1 MKQILIQSVHST
13 RKISLV
19 LIGAFALGQAQAG
32 PVSPLESLEQFEVF
46 DDLEID
52 QLLVEP
58 LVKQPVFL
66 NFDERGR
73 MWVVQYQQ
81 YPHPAGLKMAS
92 RDNYWRAIY
101 DKVPPAPPNHIRG
114 RDKITIHEDT
124 DGDGVLDRH
133 KTFVEGL
140 NIVTS
145 LAHGRGGVWLLNPP
159 YLLFYP
165 DKNRDDIPDSDPVV
179 HLAGF
184 GLEDTHSVVNSL
196 RWGPDGWL
204 YAAQGSTVSAKVRRP
219 GFDEKEIPS
228 MGQNIWRYHPG
239 TRRYEVFAEGGGNA
253 FGVEFD
259 AQGRLFSGH
268 NGGDTRGFH
277 YVQGGYLRKGFTKH
291 GPLSNPYAF
300 GYFNSMPHN
309 KVPRFTHNFIVYEG
323 VGLPEKY
330 LGKTLGVE
338 PLQGRVVMS
347 DRTAIGSSFKTLDT
361 GHPIKSSDSWFRPV
375 DIKAG
380 PDGAIYVCDWYD
392 DQVNHYRNHEGRI
405 DPKNGRVYRLR
416 AKGSQ
421 PVQPFDLAKR
431 TTAELIGLLLRDDKW
446 HRQTALRLL
455 ADRGD
460 AAALPVLKTML
471 RDELGQ
477 AAIEAL
483 WAINLCG
490 GFNPEFAGE
499 TLKHTNPHVRSW
511 TVRLLGDEKIVPEA
525 TAVALAGL
533 AKREPHVEVRG
544 QLAAT
549 AKRLSVGH
557 ALPIIRELLGH
568 DADAS
573 DIYQPLMVWWAL
585 ESKVAA
591 HPNEVLGL
599 FDDESLWQ
607 TSLVREHVLSRL
619 MRRFTKAGTRSDLL
633 ASARLFEM
641 APNAESAKILMAG
654 FEQSYKGRSMAA
666 LPERL
671 LAAMAGHGGGSLALD
686 LRRGEAKAI
695 DEALR
700 VIADVK
706 ADKVMRLQ
714 YTEIL
719 GEVPSAKAIPVFLG
733 IVKSEPGSDLKRAAL
748 GSLKP
753 YNDRRVPAAVL
764 AVYGELPDS
773 LRKVAGT
780 LLAGRPA
787 SAAAMLQAVDDGK
800 LAAGLVSAEVISLL
814 RSHRDERVG
823 HLLTK
828 HFADTE
834 ADAAKLEQEIQRLAK
849 VVTTEPGSPYEG
861 KKLYA
866 ASCAACHRLFEQGG
880 QIGPDLTA
888 YQRDDLDTML
898 LNIINPSA
906 EIREGYEN
914 FLLTTKDGRL
924 ASGFLVEQ
932 DSRSVVLRGLDGQD
946 MTVAR
951 KAIREL
957 KAQGLSLMPGGLLA
971 GYNDSQIRDL
981 MAYLRSSQPLN
992 N

>member
-1 MKQILIQSVHST
+1 MTFFMSHFAKFVRYVGLA
-13 RKISLV
+13 L
-19 LIGAFALGQAQAG
+19 LGAVALGQVQAW
-32 PVSPLESLEQFEVF
+32 PVSPVESLKQFTVF

-52 QLLVEP
+52 QLLAEP
-58 LVKQPVFL
+58 MVKQPVFL

-81 YPHPAGLKMAS
+81 YPHPAGLKMTS

-101 DKVPPAPPNHIRG
+101 DRVPPAPPNHIRG
-114 RDKITIHEDT
+114 RDKITNHEDT

-145 LAHGRGGVWLLNPP
+145 LAHGRGGVWVLNPP
-159 YLLFYP
+159 YLLFYR
-165 DKNRDDIPDSDPVV
+165 DKNRDDIPDSAPVV

-204 YAAQGSTVSAKVRRP
+204 YGAQGSTVTAKVRRP
-219 GFDEKEIPS
+219 GFDENEIFS

-259 AQGRLFSGH
+259 AQGRVFSGH

-291 GPLSNPYAF
+291 GSLSNPYAF

-323 VGLPEKY
+323 VGLPGKY
-330 LGKTLGVE
+330 LGKVLGVE

-347 DRTAIGSSFKTLDT
+347 NRTAIGSSFKTLDT
-361 GHPIKSSDSWFRPV
+361 GHPIKTSDSWFRPV

-380 PDGAIYVCDWYD
+380 PDGTVYVCDWYD
-392 DQVNHYRNHEGRI
+392 DQVNHYRNHEGQI
-405 DPKNGRVYRLR
+405 DPQNGRVYRLR

-421 PVQPFDLAKR
+421 PMQSFDLAKS
-431 TTAELIGLLLRDDKW
+431 TTAELVGLLRHEDKW

-455 ADRGD
+455 ADRRDVAG
-460 AAALPVLKTML
+460 LPLLKATL

-477 AAIEAL
+477 TALEAL
-483 WAINLCG
+483 WAVNLCG

-499 TLKHTNPHVRSW
+499 TLKHANPHVRSW

-525 TAVALAGL
+525 TAEELAGL
-533 AKREPHVEVRG
+533 ARREPHVEVRG

-549 AKRLSVGH
+549 AKRLPVGQ
-557 ALPIIRELLGH
+557 ALPIIRELLTH
-568 DADAS
+568 DADAG

-591 HPNEVLGL
+591 HPDEVLAL
-599 FDDESLWQ
+599 FADRSLWE
-607 TSLVREHVLSRL
+607 TSLVREHILGRL
-619 MRRFTKAGTRSDLL
+619 MRRFTKAGTRADL
-633 ASARLFEM
+633 AGSARLFEM
-641 APNAESAKILMAG
+641 APNTESTKIVMAG
-654 FEQSYKGRSMAA
+654 FEQAYKGRSMAA

-671 LAAMAGHGGGSLALD
+671 MAAMARHGGGSLALG
-686 LRRGEAKAI
+686 LRRGDAKSL
-695 DEALR
+695 DKALR

-706 ADKVMRLQ
+706 ADKVIRLQ

-719 GEVPSAKAIPVFLG
+719 GEVPSARAIPVLLG
-733 IVKSEPGSDLKRAAL
+733 IMKSEPGSDLKRATL
-748 GSLKP
+748 GALKP
-753 YNDRRVPAAVL
+753 YNDQRIADEVL
-764 AVYGELPDS
+764 AVYGQLTDG

-800 LAAGLVSAEVISLL
+800 LSAGLVSAEVISLL
-814 RSHRDERVG
+814 RTHRDERVG
-823 HLLTK
+823 QLLAK
-828 HFADTE
+828 HFTDSET
-834 ADAAKLEQEIQRLAK
+834 DAATLEHEIRRLAK
-849 VVTTEPGSPYEG
+849 VVTAEPGSPYEG
-861 KKLYA
+861 KKLFTT
-866 ASCAACHRLFEQGG
+866 SCAACHRLFDQGG

-924 ASGFLVEQ
+924 ASGFLIEQ
-932 DSRSVVLRGLDGQD
+932 DNRSVVLRGLDGQD
-946 MTVAR
+946 VTFAR
-951 KAIREL
+951 EAIRKL
-957 KAQGLSLMPGGLLA
+957 NAQGLSLMPGGLLA
-971 GYNDSQIRDL
+971 GYSDGQICDL

>member
-1 MKQILIQSVHST
+1 MTFFIFYFAKFVRFVGLALLSAV
-13 RKISLV
+13 
-19 LIGAFALGQAQAG
+19 ALGQVQAG
-32 PVSPLESLEQFEVF
+32 PVSPVESLKQFTVF

-52 QLLVEP
+52 QLLAEP

-66 NFDERGR
+66 NFDESGR

-81 YPHPAGLKMAS
+81 YPHPAGLKMTS

-101 DKVPPAPPNHIRG
+101 DRVPSAPPNHIRG

-133 KTFVEGL
+133 KTFVEGM

-145 LAHGRGGVWLLNPP
+145 LAHGRGGVWVLNPP

-165 DKNRDDIPDSDPVV
+165 DNNRDDIPDSAPVV

-204 YAAQGSTVSAKVRRP
+204 YGAQGSTVTAKVRRP
-219 GFDEKEIPS
+219 GLDENEIFS
-228 MGQNIWRYHPG
+228 MGQNIWRYHPE

-259 AQGRLFSGH
+259 AQGRVFSGH

-330 LGKTLGVE
+330 FGKILGVE

-347 DRTAIGSSFKTLDT
+347 DCMAVGSSFKTLDT

-405 DPKNGRVYRLR
+405 NPQNGRIYRLR
-416 AKGSQ
+416 AKGGQ
-421 PVQPFDLAKR
+421 PVQPFDLGKL
-431 TTAELIGLLLRDDKW
+431 TTAELVGLLRHEDKW
-446 HRQTALRLL
+446 HRQTVLRLL
-455 ADRGD
+455 ADRRD
-460 AAALPVLKTML
+460 ATVLPLLKIML
-471 RDELGQ
+471 SNELGQ
-477 AAIEAL
+477 AALEAF
-483 WAINLCG
+483 WAVNICG
-490 GFNPEFAGE
+490 GFNPEFAVE
-499 TLKHTNPHVRSW
+499 TLRHANPHVRAW
-511 TVRLLGDEKIVPEA
+511 TVRLLGDDRLVPEA
-525 TAVALAGL
+525 TAAALARF
-533 AKREPHVEVRG
+533 AKSEPHVEVRG

-549 AKRLSVGH
+549 AKRLPVDQSLPIVH
-557 ALPIIRELLGH
+557 ALLVH
-568 DADAS
+568 DSDAG

-591 HPNEVLGL
+591 YPGEVLGL
-599 FDDESLWQ
+599 FADETLWQ
-607 TSLVREHVLSRL
+607 TSLARSHILSRL
-619 MRRFTKAGTRSDLL
+619 MQRFTKAGSRADLL
-633 ASARLFEM
+633 ASAQLFEM

-654 FEQSYKGRSMAA
+654 FEQAYKGRSMAV

-671 LAAMAGHGGGSLALD
+671 MEAMARHGGGSFALG
-686 LRRGEAKAI
+686 LRRGAAKSVE
-695 DEALR
+695 EALQ
-700 VIADVK
+700 VIADPK
-706 ADKVMRLQ
+706 ADKLMRLQ
-714 YTEIL
+714 YIEIL
-719 GEVPSAKAIPVFLG
+719 GEVPNAKAIPVLLG
-733 IVKSEPGSDLKRAAL
+733 IVKSESAVELRRAAL
-748 GSLKP
+748 GALKP
-753 YNDRRVPAAVL
+753 YSDSSIPPAVL
-764 AVYGELPDS
+764 AVYAGLPDV
-773 LRKVAGT
+773 LRKAAGT
-780 LLAGRPA
+780 LLASRVDWALKLLLTVDVGRLA
-787 SAAAMLQAVDDGK
+787 S
-800 LAAGLVSAEVISLL
+800 GLVSAEVAVLL
-814 RSHRDERVG
+814 RSHGDQRVAR
-823 HLLTK
+823 LLAK
-828 HFADTE
+828 HFANSVT
-834 ADAAKLEQEIQRLAK
+834 DAAKLEQEIQRLAK
-849 VVTTEPGSPYEG
+849 IVMAKPGNPYEG
-861 KKLYA
+861 KKLYTG
-866 ASCAACHRLFEQGG
+866 SCGACHRLFEQGG

-888 YQRDDLDTML
+888 YQREDLDTML
-898 LNIINPSA
+898 LNIVNPSA

-914 FLLTTKDGRL
+914 FLLSTKDGRL
-924 ASGFLVEQ
+924 AGGFLVEE
-932 DSRSVVLRGLDGQD
+932 DNHSVMLRGFDGQD
-946 MTVAR
+946 VTFAR
-951 KAIREL
+951 GEIREL
-957 KAQGLSLMPGGLLA
+957 KAQEVSLMPAGLLT
-971 GYNDSQIRDL
+971 GYNEGQIRDL

>member
-1 MKQILIQSVHST
+1 MEFFTVHFAISV
-13 RKISLV
+13 RFVALALV
-19 LIGAFALGQAQAG
+19 GAVALGQAQGG
-32 PVSPLESLEQFEVF
+32 PISPAESLKQFEVF
-46 DDLEID
+46 DDLVID
-52 QLLVEP
+52 QLLAEP

-81 YPHPAGLKMAS
+81 YPSPAGLKMTS
-92 RDNYWRAIY
+92 RDNYWRAVY

-124 DGDGVLDRH
+124 DGDGVFDKH
-133 KTFVEGL
+133 KTFLDGL

-145 LAHGRGGVWLLNPP
+145 LAHGRGGVWVLNPP

-165 DKNRDDIPDSDPVV
+165 DKNRDDIPDSDPMV

-204 YAAQGSTVSAKVRRP
+204 YAAQGSTVTAKVRRP
-219 GFDEKEIPS
+219 GFDENEIVS
-228 MGQNIWRYHPG
+228 MGQNIWRYHPEM
-239 TRRYEVFAEGGGNA
+239 RRYEVFAEGGGNA

-259 AQGRLFSGH
+259 AQGRVYSGH

-300 GYFNSMPHN
+300 GYFNGMPHN

-323 VGLPEKY
+323 AGLPEKY
-330 LGKTLGVE
+330 LGKILGVE

-347 DRTAIGSSFKTLDT
+347 DRTALGSSFKTLDT
-361 GHPIKSSDSWFRPV
+361 GHPIQTSDRWFCPV
-375 DIKAG
+375 DIKSG
-380 PDGAIYVCDWYD
+380 PDGAVYVCDWYD
-392 DQVNHYRNHEGRI
+392 DQVNYYRNHEGQI
-405 DPKNGRVYRLR
+405 DPQNGRVYRLR

-421 PVQPFDLAKR
+421 PMKSFDLAKR
-431 TTAELIGLLLRDDKW
+431 TTAELVELLRHKNKW
-446 HRQTALRLL
+446 HRQTASRLL
-455 ADRGD
+455 ADRKD
-460 AAALPVLKTML
+460 AKALPVLNNIL

-477 AAIEAL
+477 AALEAF

-490 GFNPEFAGE
+490 GFNPEFAE
-499 TLKHTNPHVRSW
+499 QTLKHANPHVRAW
-511 TVRLLGDEKIVPEA
+511 TVRLLGDERLVSEA
-525 TAVALAGL
+525 TAKLLAGL

-549 AKRLSVGH
+549 AKRLPVGQ
-557 ALPIIRELLGH
+557 ALPIVRALLTH
-568 DADAS
+568 DTDAG

-585 ESKVAA
+585 ESKAGD
-591 HPNEVLGL
+591 HPGEVLGL
-599 FDDESLWQ
+599 FDDKSLWQ
-607 TSLVREHVLSRL
+607 ESLVREHILNRII
-619 MRRFTKAGTRSDLL
+619 RRYAKAGARADLV
-633 ASARLFEM
+633 SCARLFEM
-641 APNAESAKILMAG
+641 APNAESAKVLMTG
-654 FEQSYKGRSMAA
+654 FEEAYKGRSLAA

-671 LAAMAGHGGGSLALD
+671 MVAMARHGGGSLALG
-686 LRRGEAKAI
+686 LRRGDAKSV

-706 ADKVMRLQ
+706 ADKIMRLQ

-719 GEVPSAKAIPVFLG
+719 GEAPNAKAIPVLLG
-733 IVKSEPGSDLKRAAL
+733 IVKSEPGTDLKRAAL
-748 GSLKP
+748 GALKP
-753 YNDRRVPAAVL
+753 YNDARIPAAVL
-764 AVYGELPDS
+764 AVYGGLPDG

-780 LLAGRPA
+780 LLAGREDWAFELLRVVDGGELVA
-787 SAAAMLQAVDDGK
+787 S
-800 LAAGLVSAEVISLL
+800 LVSAEVASLL
-814 RSHRDERVG
+814 RSHGDGRVG
-823 HLLTK
+823 QLLDR
-828 HFADTE
+828 HFAGAVT
-834 ADAAKLEQEIQRLAK
+834 DAARLEQEIQRLAK
-849 VVTTEPGSPYEG
+849 VVTAKPGSPYDG

-932 DSRSVVLRGLDGQD
+932 DNRSVVLRGLDGQD
-946 MTVAR
+946 VTFVR
-951 KAIREL
+951 EEIREL
-957 KAQGLSLMPGGLLA
+957 KAQGLSLMPAGLLA
-971 GYNDSQIRDL
+971 GYSDRQIRDL

>member
-1 MKQILIQSVHST
+1 MKFFACFFAF
-13 RKISLV
+13 SL
-19 LIGAFALGQAQAG
+19 AFGQAQGGQLSAA
-32 PVSPLESLEQFEVF
+32 ESLKQFEVF
-46 DDLEID
+46 DDLVID
-52 QLLVEP
+52 QLLAEP

-66 NFDERGR
+66 HFDERGR

-81 YPHPAGLKMAS
+81 YPHPAGLKMTS

-101 DKVPPAPPNHIRG
+101 DRVPLAPPNHIRG

-140 NIVTS
+140 DIVTS
-145 LAHGRGGVWLLNPP
+145 LAHGRGGVWVLNPP

-165 DKNRDDIPDSDPVV
+165 DNNRDDIPDSAPVG

-204 YAAQGSTVSAKVRRP
+204 YAAQGSTVTAKVRRP
-219 GFDEKEIPS
+219 GFDENEIFS

-259 AQGRLFSGH
+259 AQGRVFSGH

-291 GPLSNPYAF
+291 GSLSNPYAF

-323 VGLPEKY
+323 AGLPGKY
-330 LGKTLGVE
+330 LGKVLGVE

-380 PDGAIYVCDWYD
+380 PDGAVYVCDWYD

-405 DPKNGRVYRLR
+405 DLQNGRVYRLR
-416 AKGSQ
+416 TKGSQ
-421 PVQPFDLAKR
+421 PMESFDLAKLP
-431 TTAELIGLLLRDDKW
+431 TPDLVALLRHKNKW
-446 HRQTALRLL
+446 HRQQALRLL
-455 ADRGD
+455 GDRRD
-460 AAALPVLKTML
+460 AKALPLLKTML
-471 RDELGQ
+471 RDEIGQ
-477 AAIEAL
+477 AALEAL

-490 GFNPEFAGE
+490 GFNPEFGGE
-499 TLKHTNPHVRSW
+499 MLKHANPHVRSW
-511 TVRLLGDEKIVPEA
+511 TVRLLGDEKIMPEA
-525 TAVALAGL
+525 TAGSLVRLAR
-533 AKREPHVEVRG
+533 REPHVEVRS

-549 AKRLSVGH
+549 AKRLPVGQ
-557 ALPIIRELLGH
+557 ALPIIRELLTH
-568 DADAS
+568 DADAG

-585 ESKVAA
+585 ESKTAE
-591 HPNEVLGL
+591 HPDEVLGL
-599 FDDESLWQ
+599 FADRSLWQ
-607 TSLVREHVLSRL
+607 KSLVREHILSRII
-619 MRRFTKAGTRSDLL
+619 RRYAKAGARADLV
-633 ASARLFEM
+633 SCARLFEM
-641 APNAESAKILMAG
+641 ASNAESAKILMAG
-654 FEQSYKGRSMAA
+654 FEQAYKGRSMAA

-671 LAAMAGHGGGSLALD
+671 MVAMARHGGGSFALG
-686 LRRGEAKAI
+686 LRRGDAKSV

-700 VIADVK
+700 VITGVK
-706 ADKVMRLQ
+706 ADKVTRLQ

-719 GEVPSAKAIPVFLG
+719 GEAPNAKAIPVLLG
-733 IVKSEPGSDLKRAAL
+733 IVKSEPGIDLKRAAL
-748 GSLKP
+748 GALKP
-753 YNDRRVPAAVL
+753 YNAPRIAVEVL
-764 AVYGELPDS
+764 AVYGQLTDG

-780 LLAGRPA
+780 LLAGRSS
-787 SAAAMLQAVDDGK
+787 SALALLQAVDEGN
-800 LAAGLVSAEVISLL
+800 LAAGLVSAEVVSML
-814 RSHRDERVG
+814 RSHRDDPVG
-823 HLLTK
+823 QLLAR
-828 HFADTE
+828 HFANSET
-834 ADAAKLEQEIQRLAK
+834 DAARLDQEIQRLAK
-849 VVTTEPGSPYEG
+849 VVTAEPGSPYEG
-861 KKLYA
+861 KKLFT
-866 ASCAACHRLFEQGG
+866 ASCGACHSLFEQGG
-880 QIGPDLTA
+880 HIGPDLTA
-888 YQRDDLDTML
+888 YQRGDLDTML
-898 LNIINPSA
+898 LSIIKPGA

-924 ASGFLVEQ
+924 VTGFLVEQ
-932 DSRSVVLRGLDGQD
+932 DNRTVVLRGLDGQD
-946 MTVAR
+946 VTIAR
-951 KAIREL
+951 GDIREL
-957 KAQGLSLMPGGLLA
+957 KAQGASLMPAGLLTA
-971 GYNDSQIRDL
+971 YSDEQIRHL
-981 MAYLRSSQPLN
+981 LAYLRSTQPLN

>member
-1 MKQILIQSVHST
+1 MKKIFMQPVHST
-13 RKISLV
+13 RKLGLV

-32 PVSPLESLEQFEVF
+32 PISPVESLEQFEVF

-81 YPHPAGLKMAS
+81 YPHPAGLKMTS

-101 DKVPPAPPNHIRG
+101 DKAPPAPPNHIRG

-145 LAHGRGGVWLLNPP
+145 LAHGRGGVWVLNPP

-179 HLAGF
+179 HIAGF

-219 GFDEKEIPS
+219 GFDEDEILS

-259 AQGRLFSGH
+259 AEGRVFSGH

-323 VGLPEKY
+323 VGLPKKF
-330 LGKTLGVE
+330 LGKILGVE

-347 DRTAIGSSFKTLDT
+347 DRTVIGSSFKTLDT

-405 DPKNGRVYRLR
+405 DPQNGRVYRLR

-421 PVQPFDLAKR
+421 PVQPFDLARR
-431 TTAELIGLLLRDDKW
+431 TTAELVGLLRHNDKW

-455 ADRGD
+455 GDRGD
-460 AAALPVLKTML
+460 AAALPLLKTML

-477 AAIEAL
+477 AALEAL

-499 TLKHTNPHVRSW
+499 ILPHANPHVRAW
-511 TVRLLGDEKIVPEA
+511 TVRLLGDERLVPEA

-533 AKREPHVEVRG
+533 AKREPDVEVRG

-549 AKRLSVGH
+549 AKRLPVGH
-557 ALPIIRELLGH
+557 ALPIIRELLEH
-568 DADAS
+568 DADAG

-591 HPNEVLGL
+591 HPDAVLGL

-607 TSLVREHVLSRL
+607 TSLMREHVLSRL
-619 MRRFTKAGTRSDLL
+619 MRRFTKAGSRSDLL

-641 APNAESAKILMAG
+641 APDAESAKILMVG

-666 LPERL
+666 LPDRL
-671 LAAMAGHGGGSLALD
+671 MAAMARHGGGTLALG
-686 LRRGEAKAI
+686 LRRGEAKSV

-700 VIADVK
+700 VIAEVK
-706 ADKVMRLQ
+706 ADKLTRLR

-719 GEVPSAKAIPVFLG
+719 GEAPNSKAIPVLLG
-733 IVKSEPGSDLKRAAL
+733 IVKSEPGRDLKRAAL
-748 GSLKP
+748 GALKP
-753 YNDRRVPAAVL
+753 YNDARIPAAVL
-764 AVYGELPDS
+764 AVYGELPDG
-773 LRKVAGT
+773 LRKVAGM
-780 LLAGRPA
+780 LLAGREA
-787 SAAAMLQAVDDGK
+787 WALELLRAVDTGE
-800 LAAGLVSAEVISLL
+800 LAAGLVSAEVVSLL
-814 RSHRDERVG
+814 RSHGDGRIG
-823 HLLTK
+823 QLLAR
-828 HFADTE
+828 HFAG
-834 ADAAKLEQEIQRLAK
+834 AAMDAAKLEQEIQRLAK
-849 VVTTEPGSPYEG
+849 VVTAKPGSPYEG

-888 YQRDDLDTML
+888 YQRDDLGTML

-932 DSRSVVLRGLDGQD
+932 DNRSVVLRGLDGQD
-946 MTVAR
+946 VTFDR
-951 KAIREL
+951 EAIREL

-971 GYNDSQIRDL
+971 VYNDGQIRDL

>member
-1 MKQILIQSVHST
+1 MKKIFIQPVHST
-13 RKISLV
+13 RKLGLV

-32 PVSPLESLEQFEVF
+32 PISPVESLEQFEVF

-81 YPHPAGLKMAS
+81 YPHPAGLKMTS

-101 DKVPPAPPNHIRG
+101 DKAPPAPPNHIRG

-145 LAHGRGGVWLLNPP
+145 LAHGRGGVWVLNPP

-219 GFDEKEIPS
+219 GFDEDEILS

-259 AQGRLFSGH
+259 AEGRVFSGH

-323 VGLPEKY
+323 VGLPKKF
-330 LGKTLGVE
+330 LGKILGVE

-347 DRTAIGSSFKTLDT
+347 DRTVIGSSFKTLDT

-405 DPKNGRVYRLR
+405 DPQNGRVYRLR

-421 PVQPFDLAKR
+421 PVQPFDLARR
-431 TTAELIGLLLRDDKW
+431 TTAELVGLLRHDDKW

-455 ADRGD
+455 GDRGD
-460 AAALPVLKTML
+460 AAALPLLKTML

-477 AAIEAL
+477 AALEAL

-499 TLKHTNPHVRSW
+499 ILPHANPHVRAW
-511 TVRLLGDEKIVPEA
+511 TVRLLGDERLVPEA

-533 AKREPHVEVRG
+533 AKREPDVEVRG

-549 AKRLSVGH
+549 AKRLPVGH
-557 ALPIIRELLGH
+557 ALPIIRELLEH
-568 DADAS
+568 DADAG

-591 HPNEVLGL
+591 HPDAVLGL

-607 TSLVREHVLSRL
+607 TSLMREHVLSRL
-619 MRRFTKAGTRSDLL
+619 MRRFTKAGSRSDLL

-641 APNAESAKILMAG
+641 APNAESAKILMVG

-666 LPERL
+666 LPDRL
-671 LAAMAGHGGGSLALD
+671 MAAMARHGGGTLALG
-686 LRRGEAKAI
+686 LRRGEAKSV

-700 VIADVK
+700 VIAEVK
-706 ADKVMRLQ
+706 ADKLTRLR

-719 GEVPSAKAIPVFLG
+719 GEAPNSKAIPVLLG
-733 IVKSEPGSDLKRAAL
+733 IVKSEPGRDLKRAAL
-748 GSLKP
+748 GALKP
-753 YNDRRVPAAVL
+753 YNDARIPAAVL
-764 AVYGELPDS
+764 AVYGELPDG
-773 LRKVAGT
+773 LRKVAGM
-780 LLAGRPA
+780 LLAGREA
-787 SAAAMLQAVDDGK
+787 WALELLRAVDAGE
-800 LAAGLVSAEVISLL
+800 LAVGLVSAEVVSLL
-814 RSHRDERVG
+814 RSHGDERIG
-823 HLLTK
+823 QLLARY
-828 HFADTE
+828 FAG
-834 ADAAKLEQEIQRLAK
+834 AAMDAAKLEMEIQRLAK
-849 VVTTEPGSPYEG
+849 VVTAKPGSPYEG

-888 YQRDDLDTML
+888 YQRDDLGTML

-932 DSRSVVLRGLDGQD
+932 DNRSVVLRGLDGQD
-946 MTVAR
+946 VTFDR
-951 KAIREL
+951 EAIREL

-971 GYNDSQIRDL
+971 VYNDGQIRDL

>member
-1 MKQILIQSVHST
+1 MTFFIFPFAK
-13 RKISLV
+13 LV
-19 LIGAFALGQAQAG
+19 RFIGLALLSAVALGQVQAG
-32 PVSPLESLEQFEVF
+32 PVSPVESLKQFTVF
-46 DDLEID
+46 GDLEID
-52 QLLVEP
+52 QLLAEP

-81 YPHPAGLKMAS
+81 YPHPAGLKMTS

-101 DKVPPAPPNHIRG
+101 DRVPPAPPNHIRG

-145 LAHGRGGVWLLNPP
+145 LAHGRGGVWVLNPP

-165 DKNRDDIPDSDPVV
+165 DKNRDDIPDSDPLV

-204 YAAQGSTVSAKVRRP
+204 YAAQGSTVTAKVRRP
-219 GFDEKEIPS
+219 GFDENEIFS

-259 AQGRLFSGH
+259 AQGRVFSGH

-323 VGLPEKY
+323 AGLPGKY
-330 LGKTLGVE
+330 LGKVLGVE

-347 DRTAIGSSFKTLDT
+347 DRMAIGSSFKTLDT
-361 GHPIKSSDSWFRPV
+361 GYPIKTSDSWFRPV

-380 PDGAIYVCDWYD
+380 PDGAVYVCDWYD
-392 DQVNHYRNHEGRI
+392 DQVNHYRNHEGQI
-405 DPKNGRVYRLR
+405 DPQNGRVYRLR

-421 PVQPFDLAKR
+421 PMQSFDLAKR
-431 TTAELIGLLLRDDKW
+431 TTAELVGLLRHEDKW

-455 ADRGD
+455 ADRRDVAG
-460 AAALPVLKTML
+460 LPLLKAML

-477 AAIEAL
+477 ATLEVL
-483 WAINLCG
+483 WAVNLCG

-499 TLKHTNPHVRSW
+499 TLKHANSHVRSW
-511 TVRLLGDEKIVPEA
+511 TVRLLGDEKIVSEA
-525 TAVALAGL
+525 TAEELAGL
-533 AKREPHVEVRG
+533 ARREPHVEVRG

-549 AKRLSVGH
+549 AKRLPVGQ
-557 ALPIIRELLGH
+557 ALSIIRELLAH
-568 DADAS
+568 DADAG

-591 HPNEVLGL
+591 HPDEVLAL
-599 FDDESLWQ
+599 FADRSLWE
-607 TSLVREHVLSRL
+607 TSLVREHILGRL
-619 MRRFTKAGTRSDLL
+619 MRRFTKAGSRADLL
-633 ASARLFEM
+633 ASAKLFEM
-641 APNAESAKILMAG
+641 APNAESARILMIG
-654 FEQSYKGRSMAA
+654 FEQAYKGRSMAA
-666 LPERL
+666 LPEHL
-671 LAAMAGHGGGSLALD
+671 MVAMARHGGGSFALG
-686 LRRGEAKAI
+686 LRRGDAKSVE
-695 DEALR
+695 EALR
-700 VIADVK
+700 IIADVK
-706 ADKVMRLQ
+706 ADKLLRLQ

-719 GEVPSAKAIPVFLG
+719 GEAPNANAIPVLLD
-733 IVKSEPGSDLKRAAL
+733 IVKSEPGTDLKRTAL
-748 GSLKP
+748 GALKP
-753 YNDRRVPAAVL
+753 YNDARIPAAVL

-773 LRKVAGT
+773 LRKVAGM
-780 LLAGRPA
+780 LLAGRA
-787 SAAAMLQAVDDGK
+787 DWAFELLREVDAGE
-800 LAAGLVSAEVISLL
+800 LAADLVSAEVASLL
-814 RSHRDERVG
+814 RSHGGGRVG
-823 HLLTK
+823 QLSTK
-828 HFADTE
+828 HFAG
-834 ADAAKLEQEIQRLAK
+834 AAMDAAKLELEIQRLAK
-849 VVTTEPGSPYEG
+849 VVMAKPGSPYEG

-866 ASCAACHRLFEQGG
+866 ASCASCHRLFEQGG

-898 LNIINPSA
+898 LNIVNPSA

-914 FLLTTKDGRL
+914 FLLTTNDGRL
-924 ASGFLVEQ
+924 ASGFLIEQ
-932 DSRSVVLRGLDGQD
+932 DNRLVVLRGLDGQD
-946 MTVAR
+946 ATFAR

-957 KAQGLSLMPGGLLA
+957 KAQGQSLMPGGLLKV
-971 GYNDSQIRDL
+971 YNDGQIRDL